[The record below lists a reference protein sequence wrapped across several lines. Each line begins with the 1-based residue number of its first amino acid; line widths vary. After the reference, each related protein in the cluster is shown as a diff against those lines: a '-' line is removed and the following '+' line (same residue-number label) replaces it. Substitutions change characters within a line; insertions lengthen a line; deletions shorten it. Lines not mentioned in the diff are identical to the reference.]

1 MEKALAAERSIV
13 ARQASVQELAGHLG
27 RCRKESGYPFEAA
40 VSVNSALRDFVWS
53 AEISN
58 RVRVCCGDEEEPC
71 TSDNYSSLLI
81 SGISCIA
88 DAVVVSPD
96 SLHPIEACSSGEVDR
111 FEMFLKQAASSYIL
125 LASSAAMGRHN
136 LVAVACAGYRHEL
149 LRCLADILSRAKDGR
164 LRRNAGPT
172 VARLARRIV
181 TVDVQ
186 KLPPTERL
194 LRSSFGCSVAR
205 GCFSRELAGAV
216 NEYVAGRTIR
226 DPAHAGAFH
235 ELDRFSRIIAPVLDE
250 KMVMDG
256 QESAVGYPHSLTFV
270 DEHFLSAHP
279 DQVRAINEQLNQI
292 GRSSG
297 PSNVLA

>member
-1 MEKALAAERSIV
+1 M
-13 ARQASVQELAGHLG
+13 
-27 RCRKESGYPFEAA
+27 
-40 VSVNSALRDFVWS
+40 
-53 AEISN
+53 
-58 RVRVCCGDEEEPC
+58 
-71 TSDNYSSLLI
+71 
-81 SGISCIA
+81 
-88 DAVVVSPD
+88 
-96 SLHPIEACSSGEVDR
+96 
-111 FEMFLKQAASSYIL
+111 
-125 LASSAAMGRHN
+125 
-136 LVAVACAGYRHEL
+136 
-149 LRCLADILSRAKDGR
+149 
-164 LRRNAGPT
+164 
-172 VARLARRIV
+172 
-181 TVDVQ
+181 
-186 KLPPTERL
+186 
-194 LRSSFGCSVAR
+194 
-205 GCFSRELAGAV
+205 